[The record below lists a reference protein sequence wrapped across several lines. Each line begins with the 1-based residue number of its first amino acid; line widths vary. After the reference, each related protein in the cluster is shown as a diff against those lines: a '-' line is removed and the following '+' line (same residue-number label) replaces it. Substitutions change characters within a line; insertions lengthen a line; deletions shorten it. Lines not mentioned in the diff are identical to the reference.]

1 MLDEAD
7 KLLEYYFINLY
18 MKVFQLFDRES
29 YTYTYL
35 LYDNENN
42 AVVIDP
48 VLEQFERDSF
58 IIESLNFKLHYVIE
72 THIHADHIT
81 SAYLLKRKFESEI
94 AHGNKNVIK
103 GTDILLE
110 DGEILSVGNLEL
122 NIIHTPGHT
131 AGCIS
136 IYSKGYVFTGDT
148 LFIKGAGR
156 TDFQGGSSE
165 SSFTSIKDK
174 LYKLPNDTVVYPAH
188 NYEGITSST
197 IYQEKKW
204 NKSVNSKTKL
214 NEYIQRELKKER
226 PYPQKFDI
234 AVPANTYCGDSTK
247 VVEKLKL

>member
-1 MLDEAD
+1 MTTN
-7 KLLEYYFINLY
+7 KLAIIGGSGLY
-18 MKVFQLFDRES
+18 DVEEFKDRE
-29 YTYTYL
+29 L
-35 LYDNENN
+35 LDLNTSWGKPSDKILKTIEQITTEEVFELVKQLIENKWIVN
-42 AVVIDP
+42 
-48 VLEQFERDSF
+48 QS
-58 IIESLNFKLHYVIE
+58 SLRQIRPDFGL
-72 THIHADHIT
+72 
-81 SAYLLKRKFESEI
+81 
-94 AHGNKNVIK
+94 
-103 GTDILLE
+103 
-110 DGEILSVGNLEL
+110 GNLEL
-122 NIIHTPGHT
+122 KIIHTPGHT

-156 TDFQGGSSE
+156 TDFQGGSSV

-204 NKSVNSKTKL
+204 NESVNSKTKL

-226 PYPQKFDI
+226 PYPKKFDI

-247 VVEKLKL
+247 VDEKLKL